1 MEPTLMS
8 TSLSVAKQQDLFAAL
23 SAAGDVAYE
32 WDVARDSM
40 AWIGAANEMFVLDE
54 LSAVGSGDQFHGRI
68 NSEDLKERLK
78 RLSRHFTSGARFDCE
93 YRLRGG
99 DGEFIWVHERGQAD
113 FLPDGRPLVM
123 RGVLRSITARKR
135 AEQRL
140 EYLANY
146 DELTGHFNRFRLRQ
160 AIDFALTACRRFG
173 RSGAFLTV
181 DIDNIA
187 MVNDAFGFEIGDAV
201 LSGLAEQLDQLTGA
215 TDIVGRV
222 EGDCFG
228 LLLDHSDV
236 DGAAETAEKIISHV
250 RETPIMT
257 KVGEVAITV
266 SIGGVVFPNSAQT
279 SFDVMSRA
287 EVALRQA
294 KRNGRNHYVVYR
306 LTEIQRQNL
315 RQDMS
320 IAKEVQQALMDD
332 RLLLAYQ
339 PIIDS
344 ATLQPI
350 YYECLLRMRRQDGSI
365 LPAGA
370 FVPVVEQLGLMR
382 QIDNCTLG
390 LAVAELERDPHVRLT
405 LNISGMTA
413 TDHPWLRRLIGML
426 RGRPGIAQRLM
437 IEITE
442 TAVLQDLDESARFV
456 SSVREL
462 GCQVALDD
470 FGAGY
475 TSFRNLQA
483 LAIDMVKIDGA
494 FIKDLADR
502 PDNQLFIRTLL
513 DLANGFKLSTVAECV
528 ETEAEAEIL
537 RREGV
542 TFLQGYL
549 YGKPMLDRLGF
560 TYPVNNGLIAP
571 ASSIEAIGAD

>member
-1 MEPTLMS
+1 MS
-8 TSLSVAKQQDLFAAL
+8 DSDAAQQKALLAAL
-23 SAAGDVAYE
+23 TASGDVAYE
-32 WDVARDSM
+32 WDVARDTIG
-40 AWIGAANEMFVLDE
+40 WTGAAGE
-54 LSAVGSGDQFHGRI
+54 LFSMEDLKPVGTGDLFHGRI

-78 RLSRHFTSGARFDCE
+78 RLSRHFTTGARFDCE
-93 YRLRGG
+93 YRMRSG
-99 DGEFIWVHERGQAD
+99 DGEFMWVHERGQAE

-123 RGVLRSITARKR
+123 RGVLRAITSRKR

-201 LSGLAEQLDQLTGA
+201 LSGLAARLDEMTGDS
-215 TDIVGRV
+215 DIVGRV

-228 LLLDHSDV
+228 LLLDHCDES
-236 DGAAETAEKIISHV
+236 GAADMAEKIIAGV
-250 RETPIMT
+250 RENAIQTN
-257 KVGEVAITV
+257 VGDVAITV

-294 KRNGRNHYVVYR
+294 KREGRNHYVVYQ
-306 LTEIQRQNL
+306 LTEMQRQNL
-315 RQDMS
+315 RQDMG
-320 IAKEVQQALMDD
+320 IAKEVQQAMVENRLM
-332 RLLLAYQ
+332 LAYQ
-339 PIIDS
+339 PIVDCATS
-344 ATLQPI
+344 APS
-350 YYECLLRMRRQDGSI
+350 YYECLLRMRRTDGSI

-382 QIDNCTLG
+382 QIDNQTLT
-390 LAVAELERDPHVRLT
+390 LAVQELENDPNVRLT

-413 TDHPWLRRLIGML
+413 TDHPWLRRLVGML
-426 RGRPGIAQRLM
+426 RGRPDIATRLM

-456 SSVREL
+456 ASVRDL

-483 LAIDMVKIDGA
+483 LAVDMVKIDGS

-513 DLANGFKLSTVAECV
+513 GLAKGFGLTTVAECV
-528 ETEAEAEIL
+528 ETEPEAEVL
-537 RREGV
+537 VREGV
-542 TFLQGYL
+542 TYLQGYL
-549 YGKPMLDRLGF
+549 YGRPSLQRE
-560 TYPVNNGLIAP
+560 PVAATVPAP
-571 ASSIEAIGAD
+571 FPEAPPSLQQNAG

>member
-1 MEPTLMS
+1 MS
-8 TSLSVAKQQDLFAAL
+8 DSDAAQQKALLAAL
-23 SAAGDVAYE
+23 TASGDVAYE
-32 WDVARDSM
+32 WDVARDTIG
-40 AWIGAANEMFVLDE
+40 WTGAANELFTMEDLQP
-54 LSAVGSGDQFHGRI
+54 VGTGDLFHGRI

-78 RLSRHFTSGARFDCE
+78 RLSRHFTTGARFDCE
-93 YRLRGG
+93 YRMRSG
-99 DGEFIWVHERGQAD
+99 DGEFMWVHERGQAE

-123 RGVLRSITARKR
+123 RGVLRAITTRKR

-201 LSGLAEQLDQLTGA
+201 LSGLAARLDEMTGDS
-215 TDIVGRV
+215 DIVGRV

-228 LLLDHSDV
+228 LLLDHCDES
-236 DGAAETAEKIISHV
+236 GAADMAEKIIAGV
-250 RETPIMT
+250 RENAIQTN
-257 KVGEVAITV
+257 VGDVAITV

-294 KRNGRNHYVVYR
+294 KREGRNHYVVYQ
-306 LTEIQRQNL
+306 LTEMQRQNL
-315 RQDMS
+315 RQDMG
-320 IAKEVQQALMDD
+320 IAKEVQQAMVED
-332 RLLLAYQ
+332 RLMLAYQ
-339 PIIDS
+339 PIVDCATS
-344 ATLQPI
+344 APS
-350 YYECLLRMRRQDGSI
+350 YYECLLRMRRTDGSI

-382 QIDNCTLG
+382 QIDNQTLT
-390 LAVAELERDPHVRLT
+390 LAVQELENDPDVRLT

-413 TDHPWLRRLIGML
+413 TDHPWLRRLVGML
-426 RGRPGIAQRLM
+426 RGRPDIATRLM

-456 SSVREL
+456 ASVRDL

-483 LAIDMVKIDGA
+483 LAVDMVKIDGS
-494 FIKDLADR
+494 FIKDIADR

-513 DLANGFKLSTVAECV
+513 GLAKGFGLTTVAECV
-528 ETEAEAEIL
+528 ETEAEAEVL
-537 RREGV
+537 VREGV
-542 TFLQGYL
+542 TYLQGYL
-549 YGKPMLDRLGF
+549 YGRPSLQRE
-560 TYPVNNGLIAP
+560 PVAATVPTPFPEAP
-571 ASSIEAIGAD
+571 PSLQQNAG

>member
-1 MEPTLMS
+1 MSEPAQARQNELH
-8 TSLSVAKQQDLFAAL
+8 AAL
-23 SAAGDVAYE
+23 IASGDAAYE
-32 WDVARDSM
+32 WDVARDTLT
-40 AWIGAANEMFVLDE
+40 WTGAATEMFGMEDLNP
-54 LSAVGSGDQFHGRI
+54 LASGDLFHGRI
-68 NSEDLKERLK
+68 NSEDLRDRLK
-78 RLSRHFTSGARFDCE
+78 KLSRHFTTGARFDCE
-93 YRLRGG
+93 YRLRGS
-99 DGEFIWVHERGQAD
+99 DGEFMWVHERGQAD

-123 RGVLRSITARKR
+123 RGVLRSITQRKR

-160 AIDFALTACRRFG
+160 AVEFALTACRRFG
-173 RSGAFLTV
+173 RSGAYLTV

-201 LSGLAEQLDQLTGA
+201 LSGLAARLDALSGA
-215 TDIVGRV
+215 SDIVGRV

-228 LLLDHSDV
+228 LLLDHCDE
-236 DGAAETAEKIISHV
+236 AAAADLAERIIAGV
-250 RETPIMT
+250 RENAIQTN
-257 KVGEVAITV
+257 VGEVAITV

-294 KRNGRNHYVVYR
+294 KRDGRNHSVIYQ
-306 LTEIQRQNL
+306 LTEIQRQTL
-315 RQDMS
+315 RKDMS
-320 IAKEVQQALMDD
+320 IAKEVQQALADN
-332 RLLLAYQ
+332 RLKLAYQ
-339 PIIDS
+339 PIVDCVNHE
-344 ATLQPI
+344 PV
-350 YYECLLRMRRQDGSI
+350 YYECLLRMQRQDGSI

-382 QIDNCTLG
+382 QIDNCTLD
-390 LAVAELERDPHVRLT
+390 LAVAELERDRDVRLT

-413 TDHPWLRRLIGML
+413 TDHPWLRRLVGKL
-426 RGRPGIAQRLM
+426 RGSPDIAARLM

-483 LAIDMVKIDGA
+483 LSVDMVKIDGA

-502 PDNQLFIRTLL
+502 PDSQLFIRTLL
-513 DLANGFKLSTVAECV
+513 GLANGFGLDTVAECV
-528 ETEAEAEIL
+528 ETPEEAEVLI
-537 RREGV
+537 REGV
-542 TFLQGYL
+542 TYLQGYL
-549 YGKPMLDRLGF
+549 YGRPELDRKSIVSSVA
-560 TYPVNNGLIAP
+560 PKRDDAPSIA
-571 ASSIEAIGAD
+571 AATMATSGIS

>member
-1 MEPTLMS
+1 MPARE
-8 TSLSVAKQQDLFAAL
+8 AAANIDLLAAL
-23 SAAGDVAYE
+23 IASGDVAYE
-32 WDVARDSM
+32 WDVARDTLHWTGS
-40 AWIGAANEMFVLDE
+40 ATEMFGLDD
-54 LSAVGSGDQFHGRI
+54 LKPVASGDLFHGRI

-78 RLSRHFTSGARFDCE
+78 RLSRHFATGARFDCE
-93 YRLRGG
+93 FRLRAG
-99 DGEFIWVHERGQAD
+99 DGEFMWLHERGQAD

-123 RGVLRSITARKR
+123 RGVLRTITSRKR

-160 AIDFALTACRRFG
+160 AIDFAMTACRRFG

-187 MVNDAFGFEIGDAV
+187 MINDAFGFEIGDAV
-201 LSGLAEQLDQLTGA
+201 LSGLAERLDQLTGA
-215 TDIVGRV
+215 TDIVGRI

-228 LLLDHSDV
+228 LLLDHCDEA
-236 DGAAETAEKIISHV
+236 GAADVAEKLIAGV
-250 RETPIMT
+250 RETAIQT
-257 KVGEVAITV
+257 VVGDVAITV

-287 EVALRQA
+287 EMALRQA
-294 KRNGRNHYVVYR
+294 KKDGRNHYVGYQ
-306 LTEIQRQNL
+306 LTEMQRQNL
-315 RQDMS
+315 RQDMG
-320 IAKEVQQALMDD
+320 IAKEVQEALLDN
-332 RLLLAYQ
+332 RLILAYQ
-339 PIIDS
+339 PIVDCVNFR
-344 ATLQPI
+344 PE
-350 YYECLLRMRRQDGSI
+350 YYECLLRMKRPDGTI

-382 QIDNCTLG
+382 QIDHCTLD
-390 LAVAELERDPHVRLT
+390 LAVAELERDPDVKLT

-413 TDHPWLRRLIGML
+413 SDHPWLRRLVGML
-426 RGRPGIAQRLM
+426 RGRPEIASRLT

-442 TAVLQDLDESARFV
+442 TVVLQDLDESARFV
-456 SSVREL
+456 SAVRDL
-462 GCQVALDD
+462 GCRVALDD

-483 LAIDMVKIDGA
+483 LAVDMVKIDGA
-494 FIKDLADR
+494 FVRDVAER

-513 DLANGFKLSTVAECV
+513 GLAKGFGLATVAECV
-528 ETEAEAEIL
+528 ETEAEAKIL
-537 RREGV
+537 VNEGV

-549 YGKPMLDRLGF
+549 FGKPELARA
-560 TYPVNNGLIAP
+560 PIAP
-571 ASSIEAIGAD
+571 ATSAGHARLLGIDGAPARLTGS

>member
-1 MEPTLMS
+1 MS
-8 TSLSVAKQQDLFAAL
+8 LPLAVTDQHDAFAAL
-23 SAAGDVAYE
+23 AAAGDVAYE
-32 WDVARDSM
+32 WDVARDTVN
-40 AWIGAANEMFVLDE
+40 WIGAASDLFELEE
-54 LSAVGSGDQFHGRI
+54 LSPVATGDLFHGRI

-113 FLPDGRPLVM
+113 FLPDGQPFIM
-123 RGVLRSITARKR
+123 RGVLRTITARKR

-201 LSGLAEQLDQLTGA
+201 LAGLAEQLDQLIGE

-228 LLLDHSDV
+228 LLLDHADE
-236 DGAAETAEKIISHV
+236 DKAAETAEKIIAHV
-250 RETPIMT
+250 REHPILT

-266 SIGGVVFPNSAQT
+266 SVGGVVFPNSAQT

-294 KRNGRNHYVVYR
+294 KRDGRNHYVVYQ
-306 LTEIQRQNL
+306 LTEMQRQHL

-320 IAKEVQQALMDD
+320 TAKEVQQALMEN
-332 RLLLAYQ
+332 RLVLAYQ
-339 PIIDS
+339 PIVDGQ
-344 ATLQPI
+344 TGQPLS
-350 YYECLLRMRRQDGSI
+350 YECLLRMRRNDGSL

-390 LAVAELERDPHVRLT
+390 LAIAELERDTNVRLT

-413 TDHPWLRRLIGML
+413 SDHPWLRRLVGLL
-426 RGRPGIAQRLM
+426 RGRPQIAKRLM

-442 TAVLQDLDESARFV
+442 TAVLQDLDESVRFV

-462 GCQVALDD
+462 GCQIALDD

-494 FIKDLADR
+494 FIKDLANR

-513 DLANGFKLSTVAECV
+513 SLANGFNLTTVAECV
-528 ETEAEAEIL
+528 ENEAEAEIL
-537 RREGV
+537 RREGL
-542 TFLQGYL
+542 TYMQGYH
-549 YGKPMLDRLGF
+549 YGRPSLDRTTF
-560 TYPVNNGLIAP
+560 KFPAP
-571 ASSIEAIGAD
+571 AHTDPVEAVS

>member
-1 MEPTLMS
+1 MAGQEALPKT
-8 TSLSVAKQQDLFAAL
+8 DLLAAL
-23 SAAGDVAYE
+23 RASGDVVYE
-32 WDVARDSM
+32 WDVARDSL
-40 AWIGAANEMFVLDE
+40 AWTGSATEMFALDT
-54 LSAVGSGDQFHGRI
+54 LDAVKTGDLFHGRI

-78 RLSRHFTSGARFDCE
+78 RLSRHFATGARFDCE

-113 FLPDGRPLVM
+113 FMPDGRPLTM
-123 RGVLRSITARKR
+123 RGVLRSITTRKR

-160 AIDFALTACRRFG
+160 AIDFAMTACRRFN

-201 LSGLAEQLDQLTGA
+201 LSGLAERLDQLTGES
-215 TDIVGRV
+215 DIVGRV

-228 LLLDHSDV
+228 LLLDHCD
-236 DGAAETAEKIISHV
+236 DEGAADVAEKIIAGV
-250 RETPIMT
+250 RETPIQT
-257 KVGEVAITV
+257 VVGDIAITV
-266 SIGGVVFPNSAQT
+266 SIGGIVFPISAQT

-287 EVALRQA
+287 EMALRQA
-294 KRNGRNHYVVYR
+294 KKEGRNHYVVYR
-306 LTEIQRQNL
+306 LTEMQRQNL

-320 IAKEVQQALMDD
+320 IAKEVQEALLDD
-332 RLLLAYQ
+332 RLVLAYQ
-339 PIIDS
+339 PIVGCRDQ
-344 ATLQPI
+344 APHF
-350 YYECLLRMRRQDGSI
+350 YECLLRMRRKDGSI

-382 QIDNCTLG
+382 QIDRCTLD
-390 LAVAELERDPHVRLT
+390 LAIAELERDANVRLT

-413 TDHPWLRRLIGML
+413 NDHAWLRKLVGLL
-426 RGRPGIAQRLM
+426 RGRPEIASRLTV
-437 IEITE
+437 EITE
-442 TAVLQDLDESARFV
+442 TVVLQDLDESARFV
-456 SSVREL
+456 AAVRDL
-462 GCQVALDD
+462 GCGVALDD

-483 LAIDMVKIDGA
+483 LAVDMVKIDGA
-494 FIKDLADR
+494 FIKDLAER

-513 DLANGFKLSTVAECV
+513 GLAKGFGLDTVAECV
-528 ETEAEAEIL
+528 ETQAEAEIL
-537 RREGV
+537 AAEEV
-542 TFLQGYL
+542 TYLQGYL
-549 YGKPMLDRLGF
+549 YGKPELDRTKAFPMMRSPEFRLS
-560 TYPVNNGLIAP
+560 AP
-571 ASSIEAIGAD
+571 PARSFSLKVG

>member
-1 MEPTLMS
+1 MSGQEAVAPQTDLM
-8 TSLSVAKQQDLFAAL
+8 AAL
-23 SAAGDVAYE
+23 AASGDVAYE
-32 WDVARDSM
+32 WDVARDTLT
-40 AWIGAANEMFVLDE
+40 WTGPAAEMFTLDE
-54 LSAVGSGDQFHGRI
+54 LNPVGTGDLFHGRI
-68 NSEDLKERLK
+68 NSEDLTERLK
-78 RLSRHFTSGARFDCE
+78 RLSRHFATGARFDCE

-99 DGEFIWVHERGQAD
+99 NGEFMWVHERGQAD
-113 FLPDGRPLVM
+113 FLPDGRPLTM
-123 RGVLRSITARKR
+123 RGVLRAITSRKR

-187 MVNDAFGFEIGDAV
+187 MINDAFGFEIGDAV
-201 LSGLAEQLDQLTGA
+201 LSGLAERLDQMTGDS
-215 TDIVGRV
+215 DIVGRV

-228 LLLDHSDV
+228 LLLDHCDE
-236 DGAAETAEKIISHV
+236 DGAARMAEKIIAGV
-250 RETPIMT
+250 RETAIQT
-257 KVGEVAITV
+257 VVGDVAVTV
-266 SIGGVVFPNSAQT
+266 SIGGIVFPTSAQT

-287 EVALRQA
+287 EMALRQA
-294 KRNGRNHYVVYR
+294 KKEGRNHYVVYQ
-306 LTEIQRQNL
+306 LTETQRQNL

-320 IAKEVQQALMDD
+320 IAKEVQEALLDN
-332 RLLLAYQ
+332 RLVMAYQ
-339 PIIDS
+339 PIVD
-344 ATLQPI
+344 ATSYEPKF
-350 YYECLLRMRRQDGSI
+350 YECLLRMKRPDGTI

-382 QIDNCTLG
+382 QIDHRTLN
-390 LAVAELERDPHVRLT
+390 LAVAELERDPTVHLT

-413 TDHPWLRRLIGML
+413 SDHPWLRRLVGML
-426 RGRPGIAQRLM
+426 RGRPEVASRLT

-442 TAVLQDLDESARFV
+442 TVVLQDLDESARFV
-456 SSVREL
+456 SAVRDL
-462 GCQVALDD
+462 GCHVALDD

-483 LAIDMVKIDGA
+483 LAVDMVKIDGA

-513 DLANGFKLSTVAECV
+513 GLAKGFGLATVAECV
-528 ETEAEAEIL
+528 ETQAESSVL
-537 RREGV
+537 LREGV
-542 TFLQGYL
+542 TYLQGYL
-549 YGKPMLDRLGF
+549 FGKPELDRSAIVSAGPDML
-560 TYPVNNGLIAP
+560 A
-571 ASSIEAIGAD
+571 ASDS

>member
-1 MEPTLMS
+1 MAGETV
-8 TSLSVAKQQDLFAAL
+8 TSSDDLAIALAA
-23 SAAGDVAYE
+23 SGDVVYE
-32 WDVARDSM
+32 WDVARDAM
-40 AWIGAANEMFVLDE
+40 RWAGPINDMFALDD
-54 LSAVGSGDQFHGRI
+54 AQVVMTGDLFHARI

-78 RLSRHFTSGARFDCE
+78 RLSRHFATGARFDCE

-99 DGEFIWVHERGQAD
+99 NGDFFWVHERGQAE

-123 RGVLRSITARKR
+123 RSVLRAINSRKR

-187 MVNDAFGFEIGDAV
+187 MINDAFGFEIGDAV
-201 LSGLAEQLDQLTGA
+201 LSGLAERLDQMTGDS
-215 TDIVGRV
+215 DIVGRI

-228 LLLDHSDV
+228 LLLDHCDEA
-236 DGAAETAEKIISHV
+236 GAADVADRLIAGV
-250 RETPIMT
+250 REAPIQT
-257 KVGEVAITV
+257 VVGDIAITV
-266 SIGGVVFPNSAQT
+266 SVGGIVFPASAQT

-287 EVALRQA
+287 EMALRQA
-294 KRNGRNHYVVYR
+294 KKEGRNHYVVYQ
-306 LTEIQRQNL
+306 LTEMQRQNL

-320 IAKEVQQALMDD
+320 IAKEVQEALMDD
-332 RLLLAYQ
+332 RLVLAFQ
-339 PIIDS
+339 PIVDCQT
-344 ATLQPI
+344 AQPR
-350 YYECLLRMRRQDGSI
+350 YHECLLRMKRADGSI
-365 LPAGA
+365 LPAGL

-382 QIDNCTLG
+382 QIDRQTLD
-390 LAVAELERDPHVRLT
+390 LAIAELERDAHVRLT

-413 TDHPWLRRLIGML
+413 GDQAWLRKLVGML
-426 RGRPGIAQRLM
+426 RGRPDIATRLT

-442 TAVLQDLDESARFV
+442 TVVLQDLDESARFV
-456 SSVREL
+456 SAIRDL
-462 GCQVALDD
+462 GCGVALDD

-483 LAIDMVKIDGA
+483 LAVDMVKIDGA

-513 DLANGFKLSTVAECV
+513 GLAKGFGLDTVAECV

-537 RREGV
+537 RQQDV

-549 YGKPMLDRLGF
+549 YGKPELDRSKI
-560 TYPVNNGLIAP
+560 VSAAAP
-571 ASSIEAIGAD
+571 TPHMAAG